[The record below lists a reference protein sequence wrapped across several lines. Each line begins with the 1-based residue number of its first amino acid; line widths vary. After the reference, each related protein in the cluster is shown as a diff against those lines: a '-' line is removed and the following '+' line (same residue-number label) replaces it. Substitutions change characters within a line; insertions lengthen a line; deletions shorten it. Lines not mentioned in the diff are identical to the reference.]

1 MHNYSSQRFCLYI
14 PGGSKA
20 TAVHCSV
27 STGEFFDWDFK
38 LFDFVLPFVLKQLSF
53 LTPFRERKEIVEI
66 RYCAE
71 DEQF

>member
-1 MHNYSSQRFCLYI
+1 M
-14 PGGSKA
+14 
-20 TAVHCSV
+20 HCSV

-38 LFDFVLPFVLKQLSF
+38 LFDFFLPFVLKQLSF